1 MTRKNWEQGGSP
13 CVGVFLNGED
23 LRTLTPHGD
32 PVVDSSFLIL
42 FNAHH
47 EACEFT
53 LPPRRFGR
61 LWEVRLSTAEPD
73 APADRREART
83 SVTVES
89 RSLLLLQ
96 RV

>member
-1 MTRKNWEQGGSP
+1 MTRKNWEQGGP
-13 CVGVFLNGED
+13 PALGVFLNGEE
-23 LRTLTPHGD
+23 LRDLTPRGE
-32 PVVDSSFLIL
+32 PVVDESFLLL

-47 EACEFT
+47 EPIEFT

-61 LWEVRLSTAEPD
+61 HWQVVLSTFDPD
-73 APADRREART
+73 APADRHDART
-83 SVTVES
+83 AVTVES